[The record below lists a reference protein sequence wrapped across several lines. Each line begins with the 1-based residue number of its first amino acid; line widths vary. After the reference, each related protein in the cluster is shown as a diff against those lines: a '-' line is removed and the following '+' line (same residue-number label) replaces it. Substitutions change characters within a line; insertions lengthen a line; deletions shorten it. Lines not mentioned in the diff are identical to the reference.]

1 MSTIALVILGVIA
14 GSVLWIFLVAWLLD
28 VIGGQRQKL
37 SDQALSIRFY
47 RDSRDE
53 SDRQVRDLIGQ
64 NSRLAAKLIE
74 LAAREAAATKPAAP
88 VIHAQLWP
96 GRES

>member
-1 MSTIALVILGVIA
+1 M
-14 GSVLWIFLVAWLLD
+14 
-28 VIGGQRQKL
+28 
-37 SDQALSIRFY
+37 
-47 RDSRDE
+47 
-53 SDRQVRDLIGQ
+53 RDLIGQ